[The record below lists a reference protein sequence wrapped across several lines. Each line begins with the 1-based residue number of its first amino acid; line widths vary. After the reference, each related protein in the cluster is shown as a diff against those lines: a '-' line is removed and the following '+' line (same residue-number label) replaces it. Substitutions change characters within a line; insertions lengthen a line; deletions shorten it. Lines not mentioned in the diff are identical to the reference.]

1 MADQNKQH
9 GNPSENGQTTITT
22 VLLLLFIAQLGAISW
37 YVYSTVQKQLKAEK
51 LVAEAEKVIENNYP
65 QMHRELKAYLTANA
79 PEIAEKISQQA
90 IDNTPQVRQWLE
102 EMTARQMRY
111 GLDEATQMSAESFRS
126 FVQDNRTD
134 IQAAFEEIED
144 VPQNAR
150 HLVLNLEEQMYKQ
163 FGIEMQNQAK
173 KALTIHRQL
182 NSKLDKLS
190 DGSQLEPKELLE
202 RRILRLLKTFQVNE
216 LPKSLDTND
225 LPMLSN
231 K

>member
-1 MADQNKQH
+1 MSAQNNQN
-9 GNPSENGQTTITT
+9 GNSSQNGQTVITT

-37 YVYSTVQKQLKAEK
+37 YAYRTVQEQLKAEK

-65 QMHRELKAYLTANA
+65 QVHREVKAYLTANA

-126 FVQDNRTD
+126 FVQDNHTD

-144 VPQNAR
+144 APQDAR
-150 HLVLNLEEQMYKQ
+150 QLVLNLEERMDKQ
-163 FGIEMQNQAK
+163 FGVEMQAQAK
-173 KALTIHRQL
+173 NAL
-182 NSKLDKLS
+182 
-190 DGSQLEPKELLE
+190 
-202 RRILRLLKTFQVNE
+202 
-216 LPKSLDTND
+216 
-225 LPMLSN
+225 
-231 K
+231 